1 MYYDPHVC
9 TIDSGVCDLVMVYI
23 FTFEE
28 GLVVV
33 LSGWQS
39 NWLCCFWYEIVK
51 KEKLWVVVNSH
62 DSLWSKN

>member
-39 NWLCCFWYEIVK
+39 NWLSCSCMK
-51 KEKLWVVVNSH
+51 S
-62 DSLWSKN
+62 